1 MCKQNDLENRTVGCF
16 RHICKDKRKDRFY
29 LFRYKMNILC
39 TICSDLVN
47 QAENIYVTKCGH
59 IFHHQCLA
67 QWIERS
73 KTCPQCRNKVT
84 DKCMFRLFP
93 TISNENSSEDAATL
107 QSRLDDA
114 QLQLRQQRVK
124 SKEKE
129 DKLAAATADLKR
141 QDDLLK
147 SYERRLVS
155 FDSKVL
161 ALREQLEFA
170 NAQNKDI
177 QKIKDENEALKKNLQ
192 TLNGLQK
199 VLNATSDDVE
209 QMLHSYTD
217 VRTIAT
223 FATALK
229 RALCDSEAKKNESR
243 DRLHAA
249 KQQLALEKKNVEIV
263 QDKMHQLELE
273 LRAAQE
279 KCLDLKD
286 AQYAELKRL
295 VASTPPPRNNDE
307 DDNSSFTDNATDD
320 SSVDINQERNK
331 KAAWLNVLS
340 PKVTKTNQ
348 ARTEESEQAR
358 FNEFKR
364 KIKAIIRMK
373 HEHRLEQEKR
383 FGTCEK
389 SAADIEMD
397 EMLMEETGLVDRIEK
412 SDSPYLSLQQGS
424 ILSLT
429 ALQRKPLKLPEN
441 AQKSEHGYLN
451 AIKDAKQKRIGEQ
464 SNANTKHSIF
474 NKKDIMKM
482 GSLNETV
489 HKSADISYD
498 GLGGHSKPDVF
509 PVPNKNA
516 VQSRIPKVSAKHK
529 LKRPS
534 PNGSQDIEK
543 MLKKVKNN

>member
-1 MCKQNDLENRTVGCF
+1 
-16 RHICKDKRKDRFY
+16 
-29 LFRYKMNILC
+29 MNILC

-93 TISNENSSEDAATL
+93 TVSNENNSEDAATL

-114 QLQLRQQRVK
+114 QLQLRQQRLK
-124 SKEKE
+124 YKEKE
-129 DKLAAATADLKR
+129 DKLAAAIADLKR

-170 NAQNKDI
+170 NAQNKDV

-229 RALCDSEAKKNESR
+229 RALCDSESKKNESR

-249 KQQLALEKKNVEIV
+249 KQQLALEKKNAEIV
-263 QDKMHQLELE
+263 QEKMHQLELE

-279 KCLDLKD
+279 KCLNLKD

-295 VASTPPPRNNDE
+295 VSSTPPPRESED
-307 DDNSSFTDNATDD
+307 DDNSSFTDNGTDD
-320 SSVDINQERNK
+320 SCVDINQERNK

-348 ARTEESEQAR
+348 PRSEESVEQAK
-358 FNEFKR
+358 FHELKR

-373 HEHRLEQEKR
+373 HEHQLEKAKKKLEAYEKK
-383 FGTCEK
+383 GD
-389 SAADIEMD
+389 ADIDMD
-397 EMLMEETGLVDRIEK
+397 DALLEENGLVNRIEQ

-424 ILSLT
+424 MLSLT

-451 AIKDAKQKRIGEQ
+451 AQKRMAAL
-464 SNANTKHSIF
+464 SKAVPTKHSIF
-474 NKKDIMKM
+474 NKKELMKM
-482 GSLNETV
+482 ESLNETTPRA
-489 HKSADISYD
+489 ADISYD

-509 PVPNKNA
+509 PVPNKNS
-516 VQSRIPKVSAKHK
+516 VQTRIPKVSAKHK